1 MDNIT
6 LVRELLDKMGVPT
19 HIVDETNFQ
28 KIDNGIRGL
37 LFDNNNYTDFLNHSL
52 IEIDDNKIYRYMD
65 EYRCCY
71 IVMKIPE
78 NKKFFFI
85 GPYLL
90 EMPTNNF
97 IKAKIEY
104 FKFPSD
110 MANVIEKYYMSL
122 PLLDEENS
130 IIGVAT
136 VFGKCLWGDENNFTL
151 EYMDDIF
158 FDQVDPSNIPEMY
171 QDVCNSRFYLSWL
184 EDIYNSERDM
194 MEAVQSGNLTSLSF
208 VISSMVKEQINNHQ
222 HDTLRKCKNNLIIT
236 NTLLRKAA
244 EQGGVHP
251 LHFDKLFNTFS
262 AKIEKVHSIQESNK
276 IQEKMM
282 KEYCFLV
289 KKHSLSSYSTLIG
302 KVITL
307 IDYDITADLRLNA
320 VAKQLF
326 VNPSYLSSAFS
337 SELGQTLTKYV
348 NTKRIERA
356 VMLLHKTDMQI
367 QDVATSVG
375 IVDVNYFIR
384 LFKKRYGMTP
394 TEYRKEIGK
403 EN

>member
-6 LVRELLDKMGVPT
+6 FARELLGKMGVSS

-37 LFDNNNYTDFLNHSL
+37 LFGNNNYTDFLNHSL
-52 IEIDDNKIYRYMD
+52 IEIDDKKIYRYMD

-71 IVMKIPE
+71 MVLKMPE
-78 NKKFFFI
+78 NKQFFFI

-97 IKAKIEY
+97 IKAKIES
-104 FKFPSD
+104 FNFPAN
-110 MANVIEKYYMSL
+110 MVNVIKKYYMSL

-130 IIGVAT
+130 LIGVAT
-136 VFGKCLWGDENNFTL
+136 VLGKCLWGDENNFTF

-158 FDQVDPSNIPEMY
+158 FDQVDPSNIPEAY
-171 QDVCNSRFYLSWL
+171 EDVYNSRFHLSLL
-184 EDIYNSERDM
+184 EDIYNSEKIM
-194 MEAVQSGNLTSLSF
+194 MEAVCSGQFSNLNF
-208 VISSMVKEQINNHQ
+208 VLSSMFNEKHSHQ
-222 HDTLRKCKNNLIIT
+222 YDTLRKCKNNLIIT
-236 NTLLRKAA
+236 NTLLRKAV

-251 LHFDKLFNTFS
+251 LHFDRIFNAFS
-262 AKIEKVHSIQESNK
+262 EEIEKIHSFQESDK
-276 IQEKMM
+276 LQEKMM

-307 IDYDITADLRLNA
+307 IDYDITADLSLSA
-320 VAKQLF
+320 VANHLF
-326 VNPSYLSSAFS
+326 VNPSYLSNAFS
-337 SELGQTLTKYV
+337 HEMGQTLTKYV
-348 NTKRIERA
+348 NMRRIERA
-356 VMLLHKTDMQI
+356 VMMLHKTDMQI
-367 QDVATSVG
+367 QDVASSVD

-384 LFKKRYGMTP
+384 LFKKKYGMTP
-394 TEYRKEIGK
+394 TAYRKEIGK
-403 EN
+403 